1 MDPTL
6 SPGTPVQTVLQPH
19 YEKAMQDLLQRVRL
33 SPIASGKDFRQDLL
47 ERLDRMRIRIP
58 PELPN
63 WGHDV
68 DFDDAGKVALNE
80 GIPLA
85 YVPPAEIV
93 TKILAAPS
101 PADRQQVLA
110 DEAATISE
118 TCSAIVAATKVT
130 TAFPEYTPLTQAAV
144 RAFIDGH
151 HQAAQALAVNVTE
164 SFVRQW
170 IAEKYGSVKQHVRE
184 ADPANADPNEP
195 WIPSRLRLEMM
206 ILPLLNF
213 YADWFPNTGTP
224 APADL
229 SRHVTAHQA
238 TAEHYTT
245 GNALIAVM
253 LMTSLLAGFTDAM
266 S

>member
-6 SPGTPVQTVLQPH
+6 SPGTPMQAVLQPH
-19 YEKAMQDLLQRVRL
+19 YEKAMQDLLERVRL
-33 SPIASGKDFRQDLL
+33 SPIAGGKDFRQTLL
-47 ERLDRMRIRIP
+47 ERLDQMRIRVP

-68 DFDDAGKVALNE
+68 NYDDAGKVALND

-101 PADRQQVLA
+101 PADRRQVLV
-110 DEAATISE
+110 DETAAITDA
-118 TCSAIVAATKVT
+118 CRVIVVAPKVT
-130 TAFPEYTPLTQAAV
+130 GAFPEYSPLAQAAV
-144 RAFIDGH
+144 HALAEGH
-151 HQAAQALAVNVTE
+151 HQGAQALAVNVTE

-170 IAEKYGSVKQHVRE
+170 IAEKYHKVKNHVLE
-184 ADPANADPNEP
+184 ADPAKADPDEP
-195 WIPSRLRLEMM
+195 WIPRRLRLEMM
-206 ILPLLNF
+206 ILPLLRF
-213 YADWFPNTGTP
+213 YTDWFPNRGTP
-224 APADL
+224 APAEL

-238 TAEHYTT
+238 TAEHYTHV
-245 GNALIAVM
+245 NALIAVM

-266 S
+266 T